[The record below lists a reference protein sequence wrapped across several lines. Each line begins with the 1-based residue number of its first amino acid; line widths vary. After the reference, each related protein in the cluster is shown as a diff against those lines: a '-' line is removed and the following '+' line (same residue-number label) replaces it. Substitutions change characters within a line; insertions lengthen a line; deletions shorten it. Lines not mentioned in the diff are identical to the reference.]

1 MPRAKGK
8 AKVVPTEIQWG
19 GFIDLK
25 LDDEDK
31 AGFAT
36 WNSEFQWTYLDDLLA
51 DEMKV
56 SFSYDDQ
63 TETYLCSLTS
73 VKHAGSGMRCVLT
86 ARAGTWEIALSLA
99 CYKHFVMLET
109 DWGRFTPSNGGRRSE
124 V

>member
-8 AKVVPTEIQWG
+8 SKAEPQDISWG

-25 LDDEDK
+25 LDDDDK
-31 AGFAT
+31 AGFAA

-56 SFSYDDQ
+56 SFSYDDN

-73 VKHAGSGMRCVLT
+73 VKHAGNGMRCVLT
-86 ARAGTWEIALSLA
+86 ARANSWELALALA

-124 V
+124 I